1 MELEKIDIEGINS
14 IYALSNIKKEF
25 RKAVDEPWKEIP
37 PWQRY
42 QKKLIQDLAVLEI
55 GKERAVDLPQFEK
68 LAGEDR
74 LYSIR
79 HPESKK
85 NVRIIYTIIDNVV
98 ILLTAF
104 LEKNDGDYQKAINVA
119 NKRMKWLES
128 D

>member
-1 MELEKIDIEGINS
+1 M
-14 IYALSNIKKEF
+14 
-25 RKAVDEPWKEIP
+25 
-37 PWQRY
+37 
-42 QKKLIQDLAVLEI
+42 LEI

>member
-1 MELEKIDIEGINS
+1 MELEKIDIEGINNT
-14 IYALSNIKKEF
+14 YAISNVKKEF

-42 QKKLIQDLAVLEI
+42 LKKLIEDLAVLEQE
-55 GKERAVDLPQFEK
+55 KEMAIDLPQFEK
-68 LAGEDR
+68 LTGIDR

-85 NVRIIYTIIDNVV
+85 NVRVIYTIYDSSI

-104 LEKNDGDYQKAINVA
+104 LEKNDGDYQRAIETA
-119 NKRMKWLES
+119 NKRLRWLDS

>member
-1 MELEKIDIEGINS
+1 MDLEKIDIEGINS
-14 IYALSNIKKEF
+14 IYALSVVKKEF

-42 QKKLIQDLAVLEI
+42 QRKLIQDLAVLEI
-55 GKERAVDLPQFEK
+55 EKEKAIDLPQFEK
-68 LAGEDR
+68 LTGQGK

-85 NVRIIYTIIDNVV
+85 NVRVIYTIVDNLV

-104 LEKNDGDYQKAINVA
+104 LEKNDGDYQNAIKTA
-119 NKRMKWLES
+119 NKRLSWLES